1 MLCCP
6 LALLLHCTRYPC
18 VFTVQRTNSNH
29 ACPFYDKL
37 LLAHSPES
45 RAGGVQYYSS
55 CSNLQKAEKGEDF
68 DAHTLLYCT
77 PFISSLQPKEHQLS
91 WSEIFASVALLL
103 LLPTSTGMQLSCQM
117 CHQDWSLQLPYY
129 HLALGFTEGHSF
141 SLHPD
146 GR

>member
-1 MLCCP
+1 MAYKPNERDDVAEMLCCADLP
-6 LALLLHCTRYPC
+6 TPALHCTRYPC

-29 ACPFYDKL
+29 ACPFYGKP

-77 PFISSLQPKEHQLS
+77 PFISSLQPKEHQPS
-91 WSEIFASVALLL
+91 WSEIFA
-103 LLPTSTGMQLSCQM
+103 
-117 CHQDWSLQLPYY
+117 
-129 HLALGFTEGHSF
+129 
-141 SLHPD
+141 
-146 GR
+146 